1 MIFLNAFSHLIFD
14 ENFIRKTKFSLK
26 IVCFLSEQLV
36 NSLVTHKVFIIFV
49 HFFQGGS
56 LRERFRKTAK

>member
-1 MIFLNAFSHLIFD
+1 MIFLNTFSYLIFD

-26 IVCFLSEQLV
+26 IVCLLSEQLV

-49 HFFQGGS
+49 FFFQGGS
-56 LRERFRKTAK
+56 SRERYRKTAK